1 MLKSA
6 DIATF
11 LAAHGITAPIVREQE
26 LPEMPDEVVLIELSG
41 GLSSTYEMLFDRP
54 AVRVTVRGKQGDP
67 DSAEAL
73 AEAVD
78 NALLTD
84 APISLGGKHV
94 TTLQRLSGP
103 PNFVGLDERGGG
115 RRTILQASYIPE
127 VAR

>member
-1 MLKSA
+1 MLRSA
-6 DIATF
+6 DIEAF
-11 LAAHGITAPIVREQE
+11 LTAHGITAKMVHGQE
-26 LPEMPDEVVLIELSG
+26 LPDMPDEVVLIELSG
-41 GLSSTYEMLFDRP
+41 GLSSTYERLFDRP

-78 NALLTD
+78 NAFLTD
-84 APISLGGKHV
+84 GPITLGGKHV

-103 PNFVGLDERGGG
+103 PNFVGLDARGGG
-115 RRTILQASYIPE
+115 RRSVLQASYVPE